1 MGCIEALKPEVLL
14 ARISFKEAR
23 EYIES
28 HAPEVHHVQ
37 PGFKLFGEYLI
48 GVPPLAIGIEDDNIL
63 FPFTKPCYGT
73 FVLRL
78 KDGAEVERFRSEVSA
93 EMKRSL
99 KGRGRKR

>member
-1 MGCIEALKPEVLL
+1 MGCIEALKPEVVLS
-14 ARISFKEAR
+14 RISFKEAR

-28 HAPEVHHVQ
+28 HAPEVHHVN

-48 GVPPLAIGIEDDNIL
+48 GVPPIAIGIEDDNIL

-78 KDGAEVERFRSEVSA
+78 KDIAEVERLRLAVSE
-93 EMKRSL
+93 EMKKAI
-99 KGRGRKR
+99 KGRGKRR